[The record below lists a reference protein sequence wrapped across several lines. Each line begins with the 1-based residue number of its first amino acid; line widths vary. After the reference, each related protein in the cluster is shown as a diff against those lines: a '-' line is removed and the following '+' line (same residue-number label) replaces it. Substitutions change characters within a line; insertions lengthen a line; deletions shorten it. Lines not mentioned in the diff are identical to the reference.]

1 MKIGKKI
8 SVMLLSVGLCMSLLV
23 GCNSGGNK
31 ESNENNK
38 KTTLSFYIP
47 GYEDPIYKDAYDN
60 GIKDFEKENPDID
73 IKVIPVSWD
82 DSTTK
87 MVSMIQGGNAPDVMI
102 TGSQRL
108 KPLIKMKAI
117 ESLDS
122 YISDDKKS
130 QYIEN
135 LFNTANVDGKQ
146 YGLPMAFSSR
156 ALYYRKDLI
165 KDPPKTWDDIVKIS
179 KEIESKNQDMKGYA
193 VTGELKGS
201 VDTQLGNFLVQNEAS
216 FYDENG
222 KPSLNT
228 PEALEAFEFYTGLY
242 TKEKITPNPVDVNRN
257 DLGDLFKNGQI
268 AMFVNGPWAKDA
280 MGIKED
286 DTNTP
291 FGVAKLPAGKK
302 KGEVLI
308 TDSYVI
314 SSNSKHKE
322 EAYRFIDFMTQYKY
336 QNAYDEKVGFFP
348 LLKKEMDEKRYQTEF
363 YKPFTEMIN
372 YGKPAP
378 IPPVFE
384 EFEDII
390 AKAVQKT
397 ALGEKTAKEAIQE
410 AQTELTNLEN
420 K

>member
-1 MKIGKKI
+1 MKIGKKLLI
-8 SVMLLSVGLCMSLLV
+8 MLLSAGLGTSLLV
-23 GCNSGGNK
+23 GCNSEATT
-31 ESNENNK
+31 ESNEKDK

-60 GIKDFEKENPDID
+60 GIEDFEKENPDID

-108 KPLIKMKAI
+108 KPLIKMNAI
-117 ESLDS
+117 EPLDS
-122 YISDDKKS
+122 YINDDKKS

-165 KDPPKTWDDIVKIS
+165 KEPPKTWDDIVKIS
-179 KEIESKNQDMKGYA
+179 KEIEAKNPGMKGYA

-228 PEALEAFEFYTGLY
+228 PQALEAFEFYTGLY
-242 TKEKITPNPVDVNRN
+242 TNEKIAPNPVDVNRN
-257 DLGDLFKNGQI
+257 DLGDMFKNGQI

-291 FGVAKLPAGKK
+291 FGVAMLPAGKK

-314 SSNSKHKE
+314 SSDSQHKK
-322 EAYRFIDFMTQYKY
+322 EAYKFIDFMTQYKY

-348 LLKKEMDEKRYQTEF
+348 LLKKEMDEDRYQTEF

-397 ALGEKTAKEAIQE
+397 VLGEKTAKEALQE
-410 AQTELTNLEN
+410 AQTELINLEN